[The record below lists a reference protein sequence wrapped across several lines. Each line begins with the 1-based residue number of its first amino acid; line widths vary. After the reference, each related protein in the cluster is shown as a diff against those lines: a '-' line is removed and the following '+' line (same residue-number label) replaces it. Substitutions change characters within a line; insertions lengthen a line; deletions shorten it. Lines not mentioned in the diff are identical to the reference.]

1 MQSRWNDADAHSFA
15 EAAEAAGQPAALG
28 LRVYSS
34 RLIGQNPELVLHG
47 GGNTSVKIPDA
58 PGGAIIHVKGSGWDL
73 GDIEAPGL
81 PAMRLEPL
89 LETRSIPYMS
99 DEEMVAFLR
108 SQLLDPTAPNP
119 SVEALLHAYM
129 PQAFVDHC
137 HATAILA
144 LADQENM
151 ETVVRDLYDGRV
163 GFVPYVMP
171 GYALSH
177 ACKDALARD
186 PHVEGLWLE
195 KHGLFTFAETAR
207 ESYELT
213 IEFVSAAEA
222 FLASQGIT
230 VEGPQSNDA
239 PVPDDLASALTRAL
253 AAQGALGA
261 EPVVDFRTTPAIR
274 RYLSREDL
282 SELAMRGTA
291 TPDHVIRIKP
301 FPLIVEVGDDVA
313 AIERKLA
320 GYADRYQAYFERN
333 APHAS
338 EPKTMLDPAP
348 RAVLVPGEGLF
359 AVGANEKAARIAG
372 DLLEQTARIVNAAE
386 EFGRFAPIS
395 ERELFDMEY
404 WSLEQAKL
412 KT

>member
-1 MQSRWNDADAHSFA
+1 MQSRWNDAEARTFV

-28 LRVYSS
+28 LRIYTS
-34 RLIGQNPELVLHG
+34 RLIGQDPDLVLHG

-81 PAMRLEPL
+81 PAMRLGPL
-89 LETRSIPYMS
+89 LETREIPHMS

-108 SQLLDPTAPNP
+108 RHLLDQGAPNP

-129 PQAFVDHC
+129 PQAFVDHS

-144 LADQENM
+144 LADQDDM
-151 ETVVRDLYDGRV
+151 EGLVRDLYRGRV

-177 ACKDALARD
+177 ACNEALARD
-186 PHVEGLWLE
+186 PSVDGLWLE

-207 ESYELT
+207 ESYELM
-213 IEFVSAAEA
+213 IEFVTMAEE
-222 FLASQGIT
+222 FLASRGVA
-230 VEGPQSNDA
+230 VEGPQANDA
-239 PVPDDLASALTRAL
+239 AAPADLTEALIRAL
-253 AAQGALGA
+253 ADQGALGA
-261 EPVVDFRTTPAIR
+261 TPAVDFRTTPAIR
-274 RYLSREDL
+274 RYLAHEDL
-282 SELAMRGTA
+282 GELMMRGTA

-301 FPLIVEVGDDVA
+301 FALLLEAGDDSA
-313 AIERKLA
+313 TITRKLA
-320 GYADRYQAYFERN
+320 AFAETYQAYFDRN

-338 EPKTMLDPAP
+338 EPKVMLDPAP
-348 RAVLVPGEGLF
+348 RAVLVPGVGLF
-359 AVGANEKAARIAG
+359 GIGANDKAARISG

-395 ERELFDMEY
+395 ERDLFDMEY

-412 KT
+412 KK

>member
-1 MQSRWNDADAHSFA
+1 MQSRWNDAEARKFA

-34 RLIGQNPELVLHG
+34 RLIGQDPDLVLHG
-47 GGNTSVKIPDA
+47 GGNTSVKISDA
-58 PGGAIIHVKGSGWDL
+58 PGGPIIHVKGSGWDL
-73 GDIEAPGL
+73 GEIEAPGL

-89 LETRSIPYMS
+89 LETRAIPHMS
-99 DEEMVAFLR
+99 DEDMVAFLR
-108 SQLLDPTAPNP
+108 GHLLDSSAPTP

-129 PQAFVDHC
+129 PQAFVDHS

-144 LADQENM
+144 LADQQDM
-151 ETVVRDLYDGRV
+151 EGVVGDLYRGRV

-186 PHVEGLWLE
+186 PTVEGLWLE
-195 KHGLFTFAETAR
+195 KHGLVTFAESAR
-207 ESYELT
+207 GSYELML
-213 IEFVSAAEA
+213 EFATTAEA
-222 FLASQGIT
+222 FLVSRGIT
-230 VEGPQSNDA
+230 VEGPQANDA
-239 PVPDDLASALTRAL
+239 PIPDVLASALTRAL
-253 AAQGALGA
+253 AAQGALGT
-261 EPVVDFRTTPAIR
+261 EPAVDFRTTPAIR
-274 RYLSREDL
+274 RYLGHDNL
-282 SELAMRGTA
+282 TELAMRGTA

-301 FPLIVEVGDDVA
+301 FPLILEARDDA
-313 AIERKLA
+313 AEIERKLA
-320 GYADRYQAYFERN
+320 EYADRYQAYFARN

-348 RAVLVPGEGLF
+348 RAVLVPGVGLF
-359 AVGANEKAARIAG
+359 GVGANGKAARISG

-386 EFGRFAPIS
+386 DFGRFSPIS
-395 ERELFDMEY
+395 ESELFDMEY

-412 KT
+412 KK